1 MSALQRVEETYL
13 SILRFVIIA
22 VSSILLVV
30 SVVVGLMAISNMKGS
45 SEKEQPVASINPD
58 EVINKVAAGLEK
70 PAEAK
75 ATKADKY
82 NLELNTD
89 PNHKYYQRTADA
101 IVKFVEKT
109 AKDFITV
116 APEKVISI
124 VKSEAERYEDDLI
137 TMSSFASGLAE
148 TMEKGLANPAIL
160 KRVEKSP
167 VAIPVQSNVTEEEEQ
182 PYAKPSMEAPFKE
195 NPLEIVD
202 ELLRNYAQMF
212 ANIEKA
218 KEEAKNRAL
227 AEEMERKANASQQLY
242 IAGGTFLSFLL
253 LVFISIV
260 VKIERNLRGA
270 VVTPKSS

>member
-30 SVVVGLMAISNMKGS
+30 SVVVGLMAVSNMKDS
-45 SEKEQPVASINPD
+45 SEKEPPVASINLD
-58 EVINKVAAGLEK
+58 EVINKVAAGSEK

-75 ATKADKY
+75 ATKAEKKSP
-82 NLELNTD
+82 ELNAD

-101 IVKFVEKT
+101 IIKFVEKT
-109 AKDFITV
+109 AKGYMTV
-116 APEKVISI
+116 APEQVISF
-124 VKSEAERYEDDLI
+124 VKSKAERYQGDSI
-137 TMSSFASGLAE
+137 TMRSFASGLAE
-148 TMEKGLANPAIL
+148 TMEKGLVHPAIL
-160 KRVEKSP
+160 KRVEKSS
-167 VAIPVQSNVTEEEEQ
+167 VAMPAQSNVTEEEGQQYAQ
-182 PYAKPSMEAPFKE
+182 PALQAPFKE

-202 ELLRNYAQMF
+202 ELLGNYSELF
-212 ANIEKA
+212 AKTEMA

-227 AEEMERKANASQQLY
+227 AEEIERKANASQQLY
-242 IAGGTFLSFLL
+242 IAGGSFVSFLF

-270 VVTPKSS
+270 VVTLKSS